1 MDILTWGGVE
11 LSIMSS
17 NPSKAGCAITLPAL
31 NKIFLSTP
39 SSITELSSTSASKTS
54 LLEFL
59 ELTTIKYLSLKDHFE
74 SLSFSTFLMHVELL
88 VCNIPC
94 CNSFVW
100 RLRLEFSIRS
110 IHLGQIEG
118 LVSFSLWV

>member
-1 MDILTWGGVE
+1 MDSLTLGGVE
-11 LSIMSS
+11 LSMMSS

-39 SSITELSSTSASKTS
+39 SSITELSRTSASKTS

-74 SLSFSTFLMHVELL
+74 SLSFLIFLMHVELL
-88 VCNIPC
+88 VCNIPG

-100 RLRLEFSIRS
+100 RLPLASS
-110 IHLGQIEG
+110 IHLSHRDQIED

>member
-1 MDILTWGGVE
+1 MDNLTWGGVE

-59 ELTTIKYLSLKDHFE
+59 ELT
-74 SLSFSTFLMHVELL
+74 
-88 VCNIPC
+88 
-94 CNSFVW
+94 
-100 RLRLEFSIRS
+100 SI
-110 IHLGQIEG
+110 
-118 LVSFSLWV
+118 